1 MPGAKPIGQVFP
13 WNAIIK
19 QATAVAKIVAVNTA
33 PKSKKP
39 LSVPAN
45 SPEENKGIQKHYVA
59 IVRKV
64 VTPAITSVLKFV
76 LCFLYSKYLF
86 NIMNPPVMGE

>member
-1 MPGAKPIGQVFP
+1 M
-13 WNAIIK
+13 IK

-39 LSVPAN
+39 FSVPAN
-45 SPEENKGIQKHYVA
+45 SPERIKGFKNIIYA

-86 NIMNPPVMGE
+86 NI

>member
-1 MPGAKPIGQVFP
+1 MMKHAS
-13 WNAIIK
+13 
-19 QATAVAKIVAVNTA
+19 AVANIVAVNTA

-39 LSVPAN
+39 FSVPAN
-45 SPEENKGIQKHYVA
+45 SPDKIKGFKNIMYA

-76 LCFLYSKYLF
+76 LCFLYSKYLSIIKY
-86 NIMNPPVMGE
+86 NLR